1 VATLPRLAL
10 LAALLAA
17 GCTVPEPP
25 PVEPPPQPVLLFVWP
40 TFPDPPTTPLPDTAV
55 DGFQAVLDHAVE
67 IDRLLPESRAG
78 AAGITA
84 AVVTDRGT
92 WTGAAGVN
100 AQSAPLGPAATSS
113 IAGIGNTVVA
123 AEILRLADAGRIDL
137 DVPLSTYVAHR
148 LTRNGATVRQF
159 LGMQSG
165 VGEPPIGEPVGTPG
179 VEARYSDLNVR
190 LLDRAIERVTGRT
203 VPDAVRADLVTA
215 PSRDGVTAD
224 AMSVARWGYDL
235 YGARVLPPEDV
246 AAMATPAGPG
256 QIADGY
262 RYGLGTMLFSQTLG
276 LGDTVGH
283 IGYTAGAQSI
293 LAVVPGR
300 HIAVAV
306 LIADDDKSVT
316 GPVQDLF
323 AVLNARLD

>member
-1 VATLPRLAL
+1 MASLLR
-10 LAALLAA
+10 LAALVALLVTA
-17 GCTVPEPP
+17 CTGPEPP
-25 PVEPPPQPVLLFVWP
+25 PVEPAPLPTVLFVWP
-40 TFPDPPTTPLPDTAV
+40 TFPEPPSTPLPVAAV
-55 DGFQAVLDHAVE
+55 DGFQGVLDHAVE

-78 AAGITA
+78 AGGITA

-92 WTGAAGVN
+92 WTGAAGVDVHG
-100 AQSAPLGPAATSS
+100 SPLGPTSRS
-113 IAGIGNTVVA
+113 NIAGIENTVAA
-123 AEILRLADAGRIDL
+123 AEVLHLADARRIDL
-137 DVPLSTYVAHR
+137 DVPLSTYVTHR
-148 LTRNGATVRQF
+148 LTANGATVRQF

-165 VGEPPIGEPVGTPG
+165 VGEPPIGEPLEMPG
-179 VEARYSDLNVR
+179 ARAKYSDLNFR

-203 VPDAVRADLVTA
+203 VPDAVRDDLVA
-215 PSRDGVTAD
+215 VPAQDGVNAD

-235 YGARVLPPEDV
+235 YGARILPPEDV
-246 AAMATPAGPG
+246 AAMATPPGPG

-276 LGDTVGH
+276 LGDTFGH
-283 IGYTAGAQSI
+283 IGYAAGAQSI